1 MTVGSQP
8 APASGHGEAVLAG
21 SRRRAELLDAA
32 YAYAIEHGLAEMSL
46 RPLAAASGTSPR
58 VLLYLFGSKDEL
70 IKEILARSRRE
81 ELDLVATAL
90 AGRDSATDSYQLLV
104 DRLWAY
110 LSDPRQRGTIRLFVE
125 AYATSLQPDPGP
137 WEGFARAS
145 VTDWISILAAAQP
158 GLPRSDAEAIA
169 TGTLA
174 LLRGL
179 LLDLLARD
187 DPASLHDALAST
199 SPPPPA
205 GKRPRMRE

>member
-1 MTVGSQP
+1 MATADQGQP
-8 APASGHGEAVLAG
+8 HPARSP
-21 SRRRAELLDAA
+21 RRAELLDAA
-32 YAYAIEHGLAEMSL
+32 YIYALEHGLADMSL

-90 AGRDSATDSYQLLV
+90 AEPAGQPGGYCLLV
-104 DRLWAY
+104 SRLWSY

-125 AYATSLQPDPGP
+125 AYATSLRPDPGP

-145 VTDWISILAAAQP
+145 ITDWVGILADAQP
-158 GLPRSDAEAIA
+158 ELPRADAEAIA
-169 TGTLA
+169 SQTLA

-187 DPASLHDALAST
+187 DPAVGDSALAAAC
-199 SPPPPA
+199 SPHPPRRS
-205 GKRPRMRE
+205 G